1 VNKLRE
7 RELRQGIKV
16 KTLAAICFV
25 MSLSVSA
32 MAESAR
38 EIHESLLIM
47 DSHLDTPALLMR
59 PEFDIMARHDP
70 YQDGSQVDYP
80 RMQEGGLDGGFWV
93 IFSRQGPL
101 TPADFQKNRDTAV
114 LRALAIHKMVAAH
127 PDVFEIA
134 TRSEDGP
141 RIHAEGKRVVY
152 LSIENSYPL
161 GEDISLLKTF
171 YELGVRMVGPVHFAN
186 NQFGDSSTDPKGQVW
201 QGLSPSGKELIAE
214 ANRLGMI
221 LDGSHA
227 HDDVVR
233 QMLDL
238 SKTPIVLSHSGAK
251 SIYDHPRNV
260 PDDILLKLA
269 KTGGVIQMNAF
280 SGYLTKLPDN
290 PERTKAFTDLRA
302 EVTFAGKLT
311 EAQAI
316 AFRQKQININ
326 SQYPPVLASFE
337 EYMDHFLYVL
347 KLIGT
352 NHVGVSGDFDGGGGV
367 EDLYDIAAFPHLT
380 ERLLKEGYTKADLEM
395 IWGGNLLRLLAKA
408 EEHAY
413 AVAQPIKPEQ

>member
-1 VNKLRE
+1 VS
-7 RELRQGIKV
+7 I
-16 KTLAAICFV
+16 LAAICFV
-25 MSLSVSA
+25 MSLGVSA
-32 MAESAR
+32 MAESPR
-38 EIHESLLIM
+38 EIHESLLVM

-101 TPADFQKNRDTAV
+101 TPADFEKNRDTAV

-186 NQFGDSSTDPKGQVW
+186 NQFGDSLTDPKGQVW

-290 PERTKAFTDLRA
+290 PERTRAFTDLRA
-302 EVTFAGKLT
+302 EVTAAGKLT
-311 EAQAI
+311 ETQTI